1 MIAPRLPTLTPS
13 FLLTR
18 TLFVMLLLG
27 SMIGCSTTD
36 VAQDTVKTVTD
47 TNLPPVTTPVAT
59 PAVGSETET
68 IVLEQ
73 AQQES
78 TVPAN
83 LIPQAQPGFA
93 PGAQQTSAACLDMA
107 KQLDALSG
115 KPLRRSALEERY
127 QAECKR

>member
-1 MIAPRLPTLTPS
+1 
-13 FLLTR
+13 
-18 TLFVMLLLG
+18 MLLLG
-27 SMIGCSTTD
+27 SIIGCTATDTAQST
-36 VAQDTVKTVTD
+36 AKTVT
-47 TNLPPVTTPVAT
+47 NVKAAT
-59 PAVGSETET
+59 PTVGSETET